1 MSKSNIAKLIAL
13 ITAIAIVLILILVG
27 VFALGKKSPADQQ
40 PEQTEA
46 HTPEIQTPVET
57 EETEPSEEPET
68 TETEPT
74 ETEVNETL
82 PEETLSPKPPSGGN
96 QTGNTPPS
104 TQPGSSQK
112 PTEEPD
118 RSIRFPYAIPDTN
131 LVIEQVNSYNG
142 IFFEDGSDR
151 VVANVAAIVLTNKGD
166 SCVEYVNITMKCGDI
181 QLQFTGSTLD
191 AGARMI
197 VLETDSKSLPNGKYT
212 DCTAEI
218 ASVTQ
223 LVLSEE
229 QVRVEEQENGSLLIT
244 NLTEAEIPCIRIFYK
259 YYMDDVDVYVG
270 GITYTAKVVDLEAG
284 ESCTVTPSHY
294 YSGFSKI
301 LMVKTYETKD

>member
-1 MSKSNIAKLIAL
+1 MSKSNTAKLIAL

-27 VFALGKKSPADQQ
+27 VFALGEKSPADQR

-57 EETEPSEEPET
+57 EEILHSKPSE
-68 TETEPT
+68 ETEPT

-96 QTGNTPPS
+96 HTENTPPS
-104 TQPGSSQK
+104 TQPGSTQK

-212 DCTAEI
+212 DCTTEI

-229 QVRVEEQENGSLLIT
+229 QVRVEEQENGSLLVT
-244 NLTEAEIPCIRIFYK
+244 NLTEDKIPCIRIFYK

-270 GITYTAKVVDLEAG
+270 GITYTTKVVDLEAG

-301 LMVKTYETKD
+301 LMVKTYETID

>member
-1 MSKSNIAKLIAL
+1 M
-13 ITAIAIVLILILVG
+13 
-27 VFALGKKSPADQQ
+27 
-40 PEQTEA
+40 
-46 HTPEIQTPVET
+46 
-57 EETEPSEEPET
+57 
-68 TETEPT
+68 
-74 ETEVNETL
+74 
-82 PEETLSPKPPSGGN
+82 
-96 QTGNTPPS
+96 
-104 TQPGSSQK
+104 
-112 PTEEPD
+112 
-118 RSIRFPYAIPDTN
+118 
-131 LVIEQVNSYNG
+131 IEQVNSYNG

-151 VVANVAAIVLTNKGD
+151 VVANVAAIVLNNKGD
-166 SCVEYVNITMKCGDI
+166 SCVEYVNITIKCGDI

-212 DCTAEI
+212 DCTTEI

-229 QVRVEEQENGSLLIT
+229 QVRVEEQENGSLLVT
-244 NLTEAEIPCIRIFYK
+244 NLTEDKIPCIRIFYK

-270 GITYTAKVVDLEAG
+270 GITYTTKVVDLEAG

>member
-1 MSKSNIAKLIAL
+1 MSKSNTAKLIAL

-27 VFALGKKSPADQQ
+27 VFALGKKSPADQR
-40 PEQTEA
+40 PEQPEA

-57 EETEPSEEPET
+57 EEILHSKPSEE
-68 TETEPT
+68 TETT

>member
-1 MSKSNIAKLIAL
+1 MSKSNTAKLIAL

-27 VFALGKKSPADQQ
+27 VFALGEKSPADQQ

-46 HTPEIQTPVET
+46 HTPEIQAPVET
-57 EETEPSEEPET
+57 EEILHSKPSE
-68 TETEPT
+68 ETEPT

-96 QTGNTPPS
+96 HTENTPPS
-104 TQPGSSQK
+104 TQPGSTQK

>member
-1 MSKSNIAKLIAL
+1 M
-13 ITAIAIVLILILVG
+13 
-27 VFALGKKSPADQQ
+27 
-40 PEQTEA
+40 
-46 HTPEIQTPVET
+46 
-57 EETEPSEEPET
+57 
-68 TETEPT
+68 
-74 ETEVNETL
+74 
-82 PEETLSPKPPSGGN
+82 
-96 QTGNTPPS
+96 
-104 TQPGSSQK
+104 
-112 PTEEPD
+112 
-118 RSIRFPYAIPDTN
+118 
-131 LVIEQVNSYNG
+131 IEQVNSYNG

>member
-27 VFALGKKSPADQQ
+27 VFALGEKSPADQQ

-57 EETEPSEEPET
+57 EEILHSKPSE
-68 TETEPT
+68 ETEPT

-96 QTGNTPPS
+96 HTENTPPS

-151 VVANVAAIVLTNKGD
+151 VVSNVAAIVLTNKGD